1 MAAVWELQY
10 KLSSDSTWTTL
21 TSSLS
26 SSIFYFNQ
34 FSGLVNG
41 YSYDGRIRLVTDGVA
56 GEWAEIFTL
65 VYVDNTGILSVNNV
79 VVSSPVSSALTL
91 HAVHSLALSSVVVS
105 APVVSAVSDSVK
117 VLFSIANQTFT
128 PVVSLVAL
136 DGTQVL
142 LLGDFVSGSPV
153 TSSVVLTVYNG
164 TLVVFDFVSSSYV
177 VSDITFSTFSSYLS
191 FTIDCFSYGDFS
203 VLLESSGSFGLSLS
217 TSIGATTEL
226 VTGA

>member
-56 GEWAEIFTL
+56 GEWAETFTF
-65 VYVDNTGILSVNNV
+65 VYIDNTGILNVNNV
-79 VVSSPVSSALTL
+79 VVSSPVSPALTL

-105 APVVSAVSDSVK
+105 APVVSTVSTDAK
-117 VLFSIANQTFT
+117 VLFSVVNQTFT

-142 LLGDFVSGSPV
+142 LLGNFASGVPV
-153 TSSVVLTVYNG
+153 TSSVILTVYDG
-164 TLVVFDFVSSSYV
+164 TLVVFDFVSSSYA
-177 VSDITFSTFSSYLS
+177 VSDITFSAFSSYLA
-191 FTIDCFSYGDFS
+191 FTIDCFSYSDFS
-203 VLLESSGSFGLSLS
+203 VLLESSGSFGLSFS

-226 VTGA
+226 VTGV